1 MYDKKDKE
9 RKKIDKK
16 GAEKTS
22 RKER

>member
-1 MYDKKDKE
+1 MYEEKDKE

-16 GAEKTS
+16 GVERTN